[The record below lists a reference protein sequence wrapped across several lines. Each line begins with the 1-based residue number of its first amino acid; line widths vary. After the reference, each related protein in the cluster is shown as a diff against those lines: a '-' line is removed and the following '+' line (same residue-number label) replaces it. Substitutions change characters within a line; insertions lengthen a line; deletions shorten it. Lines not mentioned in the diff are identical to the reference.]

1 MEQKS
6 NKEILA
12 DMYRHIIRDL
22 RIDLLDEY
30 VHDDY
35 IQHSPMLP
43 DGKAGLLKALT
54 YLKAMPKPVEASPSP
69 VVRMIAEG
77 DLVMAHLDVTFM
89 GKRRAVIDIF
99 RFKDGKVIDHWD
111 VQQDVPDAMPHGNG
125 MF

>member
-1 MEQKS
+1 
-6 NKEILA
+6 
-12 DMYRHIIRDL
+12 MYRYIIRDL

-35 IQHSPMLP
+35 IQHSSMLP

-54 YLKAMPKPVEASPSP
+54 YLKAMPKPVEAGPSP

-89 GKRRAVIDIF
+89 GKRRAIIDIF
-99 RFKDGKVIDHWD
+99 RFKDGKVIEHWD
-111 VQQDVPDAMPHGNG
+111 VQQVVPETMPHGNG

>member
-22 RIDLLDEY
+22 RIDLLDVY

-43 DGKAGLLKALT
+43 DGKVGLLKALT
-54 YLKAMPKPVEASPSP
+54 YLKAMPKSTSSVDKT
-69 VVRMIAEG
+69 VIAKQNRSQNKYQYKNY
-77 DLVMAHLDVTFM
+77 V
-89 GKRRAVIDIF
+89 
-99 RFKDGKVIDHWD
+99 
-111 VQQDVPDAMPHGNG
+111 
-125 MF
+125 